1 MLIQSLINVQIESL
15 KETLGH
21 KVFPI
26 DKLTNPRE
34 MSCIGFNITNPQLEI
49 KNSFL
54 LAKAGYVV
62 AESDEEFCLD
72 FELKFKEGPLQGM
85 KSVGKEFPSLN
96 RLITSFDKKK
106 EKEAAAGGKIGNDEL

>member
-1 MLIQSLINVQIESL
+1 MLIQSLINVQIEAL

-26 DKLTNPRE
+26 DKITNPRE
-34 MSCIGFNITNPQLEI
+34 MSCIGFNITDPKLEL
-49 KNSFL
+49 KNNFL
-54 LAKAGYVV
+54 IAKAGYVV
-62 AESDEEFCLD
+62 AEADEEFCLD

-96 RLITSFDKKK
+96 RLISGYDKKK
-106 EKEAAAGGKIGNDEL
+106 EKEAAAGIKNDEL